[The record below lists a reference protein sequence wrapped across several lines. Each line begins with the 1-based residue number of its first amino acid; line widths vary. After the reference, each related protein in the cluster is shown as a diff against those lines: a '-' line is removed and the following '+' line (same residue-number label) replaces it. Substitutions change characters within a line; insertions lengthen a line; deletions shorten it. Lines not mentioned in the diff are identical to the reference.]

1 MSIAV
6 GEIYINRYS
15 QKVKVSDVNDIDV
28 VVEFIGENY
37 VDLVDKQDFI
47 ENFKR
52 VKNEKEKTK
61 R

>member
-1 MSIAV
+1 MSITV

-28 VVEFIGENY
+28 VAEFIGENY